1 MTLWKFS
8 FRFYGHREIDVNRIV
23 AYLRVSTVRQG
34 NSGLGLEGQEAAVE
48 AFAKQQGC
56 EIVAVYHEV
65 ESGKKKDR
73 PELRKAL
80 SHAKRSKA
88 TLVVAKL
95 DRLARNVSFLSD
107 LMESDVQFV
116 AVDNPFANQLTVHV
130 LSAVAEFELK
140 QISERTQSALAAA
153 KRRGV
158 KLGSAREGHWDGR
171 EAARKRGAKKGGE
184 VAAKRHQQ
192 AADEAYEDL
201 VPVVTKMREDGK
213 SYRQIA
219 SDLNDM
225 GHTTRRGKDWNGTQ
239 VMRLVKRCS

>member
-1 MTLWKFS
+1 M
-8 FRFYGHREIDVNRIV
+8 NRIV
-23 AYLRVSTVRQG
+23 AYLRVSTARQG
-34 NSGLGLEGQEAAVE
+34 ISGLGLEGQEAAVE
-48 AFAKQQGC
+48 AFAKQQGG
-56 EIVAVYHEV
+56 EVVAVYHEV

-73 PELRKAL
+73 PELKKAL

-158 KLGSAREGHWDGR
+158 KLGSAREAHWVGR
-171 EAARKRGAKKGGE
+171 EDARKRGAIKGAK
-184 VAAKRHQQ
+184 VAGKRHQQ
-192 AADEAYEDL
+192 DADEAYEDL

-219 SDLNDM
+219 SELNDM

-239 VMRLVKRCS
+239 VMRLVKRYS